1 VSGVPPRTALAVVAD
16 DAEEATAPW
25 RRRHN
30 ASAVERLVP
39 AHVTVLF
46 PLVPAVEVDD
56 DLLARLR
63 ALYASMTPF
72 AYALT
77 RVDSFPGVAWLAPDP
92 AAPFLELIGRTS
104 AAFPGYPPYGD
115 PALEPVPHCTVG
127 VVDDPAELPS
137 VLEALR
143 DGLEPLLPI
152 RCEARDVAL
161 LAERDDGSWAVHT
174 RFPLEGEA

>member
-1 VSGVPPRTALAVVAD
+1 MPDP
-16 DAEEATAPW
+16 
-25 RRRHN
+25 
-30 ASAVERLVP
+30 RLVELLDSGTHRLVRSVDAITDDQWRQP
-39 AHVTVLF
+39 SLCAGWTVRDVAAHLTLQQLGPGAVLAQT
-46 PLVPAVEVDD
+46 LQWRGSID
-56 DLLARLR
+56 
-63 ALYASMTPF
+63 
-72 AYALT
+72 
-77 RVDSFPGVAWLAPDP
+77 
-92 AAPFLELIGRTS
+92 RTT

>member
-1 VSGVPPRTALAVVAD
+1 MTGGPSGTALVVVAD
-16 DAEEATAPW
+16 AAD
-25 RRRHN
+25 
-30 ASAVERLVP
+30 
-39 AHVTVLF
+39 
-46 PLVPAVEVDD
+46 VDD

-63 ALYASMTPF
+63 SLYASTAPF

-77 RVDSFPGVAWLAPDP
+77 RVDSFPGVAWLAPEP
-92 AAPFLELIGRTS
+92 TAPFLELIGRTT
-104 AAFPGYPPYGD
+104 AAFPDCPPYGD

-127 VVDDPAELPS
+127 VVDDPTELPP

-143 DGLEPLLPI
+143 EGLEPLLPI

-174 RFPLEGEA
+174 RFPLEGAA